1 MKEIKRNTFF
11 KNVKG
16 KIVNYVK
23 IPYELGAISGG
34 ALITKGRKNGI
45 CFTAL
50 TPTNEGCIGITY
62 YNITDYYKVDKTLY
76 QLYRD
81 DNSTLMIKIV
91 ETRG

>member
-11 KNVKG
+11 KNIKG

-23 IPYELGAISGG
+23 IPYSLGAIRGG
-34 ALITKGRKNGI
+34 ALITKGRKDGI
-45 CFTAL
+45 CFTAME
-50 TPTNEGCIGITY
+50 PTKEGCIGITY
-62 YNITDYYKVDKTLY
+62 YCITNYYKIDKTLY

>member
-11 KNVKG
+11 KNIKG

-23 IPYELGAISGG
+23 IPYALGAIRGD

-50 TPTNEGCIGITY
+50 TPTNESYTDITY
-62 YNITDYYKVDKTLY
+62 YNITDYYKIDKTLY